1 MKTLTLTEKDLAPVL
16 SAPNYVSHVVIDAI
30 IRYCFYDEEPQ
41 FEDRLC
47 HYIFE
52 MVRPSFDAKKKM
64 SRGGSARK
72 NAGNK
77 HASKEYRIEKE
88 IKGQSKPNQRSI
100 KGQSKVTEID
110 DKKNT
115 STDTCEASK
124 SKVNQSL
131 PKIGVKE
138 TENKEEDTPS
148 PSNLPQTLSFTS
160 TPIEEEKKDKEK
172 KEMQKKVDIDEE
184 KEISFYEQMKEHYPR
199 VMSMRQP
206 LTWKQYLK
214 MTTEDGF
221 SARLIKSILEEM
233 ENYVLLTTKYVSA
246 SLTIRS
252 WIKRRGR

>member
-1 MKTLTLTEKDLAPVL
+1 MKNLNLSELDLSPLQDCEEDIRVEVQGAIVEYYFHGTIHKFNNEIAAALFKGMFRTFQIRSSRSECGAKRKGVSKAKSKQNESKTE
-16 SAPNYVSHVVIDAI
+16 
-30 IRYCFYDEEPQ
+30 
-41 FEDRLC
+41 
-47 HYIFE
+47 
-52 MVRPSFDAKKKM
+52 AKPKQ
-64 SRGGSARK
+64 
-72 NAGNK
+72 N
-77 HASKEYRIEKE
+77 
-88 IKGQSKPNQRSI
+88 QSKLKANVAETQL
-100 KGQSKVTEID
+100 V
-110 DKKNT
+110 T
-115 STDTCEASK
+115 STFAENSK
-124 SKVNQSL
+124 
-131 PKIGVKE
+131 KIGVKE

-246 SLTIRS
+246 SMTIRS

>member
-1 MKTLTLTEKDLAPVL
+1 MKSYQFLPEYHNAIASLTDEQYGRIMRAV
-16 SAPNYVSHVVIDAI
+16 NEYVFSG
-30 IRYCFYDEEPQ
+30 EEPQ
-41 FEDRLC
+41 LDGVEYAIWCLAFNRLK
-47 HYIFE
+47 I
-52 MVRPSFDAKKKM
+52 
-64 SRGGSARK
+64 SRSRSHS
-72 NAGNK
+72 NAGAPIGNRNNPLGRG
-77 HASKEYRIEKE
+77 ARTNQEL
-88 IKGQSKPNQRSI
+88 IKNQSKTNQEPI
-100 KGQSKVTEID
+100 K
-110 DKKNT
+110 
-115 STDTCEASK
+115 
-124 SKVNQSL
+124 NQSNVADTQSVTRVIGSEL
-131 PKIGVKE
+131 VNSGVKE

-233 ENYVLLTTKYVSA
+233 ENYAMLSQRYVSA
-246 SLTIRS
+246 NLTIRN
-252 WIKRRGR
+252 WIRNKRK